1 MQEGI
6 WKKNMLQLTFTK
18 LLILQITLVEVM

>member
-6 WKKNMLQLTFTK
+6 WKENMLLLTFTK
-18 LLILQITLVEVM
+18 LLILQITLMEVM